1 MTFSSP
7 MRELMNLWEEV
18 DKKDK
23 TLDQIK
29 TMLDVNNFVLFF
41 KMDNSLFAAPEES
54 RLTFAR
60 IKNPDEDSPKDWA
73 DESTFIAVD
82 LDKAIEGEKSERIFY
97 GKDINKIKVLDRD
110 EIEKMLTKRTSN
122 PKKIKISLNDIEE

>member
-18 DKKDK
+18 EKKDK

-29 TMLDVNNFVLFF
+29 TMLDVNGFVLFF

-54 RLTFAR
+54 RVTFAR

-73 DESTFIAVD
+73 DEATFIAVD
-82 LDKAIEGEKSERIFY
+82 LDKAVEGEKSERIFY
-97 GKDINKIKVLDRD
+97 GKDISKIKVLDR
-110 EIEKMLTKRTSN
+110 EAVEKMLVKRTAN
-122 PKKIKISLNDIEE
+122 PKKIKKDLLEIEP